1 MQLQPLQPPRNK
13 TKREAKIDGCKTRE
27 KYRKNRGAK
36 RERWGRGL
44 PRNPRCKEAVERGR
58 VTAEGSSAKRR
69 PPHQWWLGCGCC
81 VETRSWGTA
90 RDEGSPSR
98 RLCSSAVRGQ
108 RSRRA
113 VFILRGS
120 EGARPLPTPQK
131 PRLLAVGPGEF
142 IHMQIWRDDLGPP
155 PAAS

>member
-1 MQLQPLQPPRNK
+1 MQLQPPQPLRDA
-13 TKREAKIDGCKTRE
+13 TKRDAKIDGCK
-27 KYRKNRGAK
+27 KIGVQRG

-69 PPHQWWLGCGCC
+69 PPHQWWLGRGCC

-90 RDEGSPSR
+90 RDRGSPSR
-98 RLCSSAVRGQ
+98 RLRSSAVRGP

-120 EGARPLPTPQK
+120 EGARPLPTPRSHAFS
-131 PRLLAVGPGEF
+131 PLAPGTSYICKYGE
-142 IHMQIWRDDLGPP
+142 MTWARPLSPLQD
-155 PAAS
+155 